1 MLEIKISVKIE
12 GLDRL
17 ADALFA
23 IAGAGQAE
31 ETSGTLQEQTT
42 VAEVKPVQTADIPV
56 QGTVPAQAAVPAA
69 EISTQPVPAAVPV
82 QTQAIPVAPSTAV
95 PVTPPAQQAA
105 AVPVSATSYSMDDL
119 AHAAMALMDAG
130 KQAGLQALLA
140 KFGVESL
147 PLLPPAH
154 YGAFAT
160 GMREMGAQI

>member
-23 IAGAGQAE
+23 IVGINGKPE
-31 ETSGTLQEQTT
+31 ETAGTPAAGE
-42 VAEVKPVQTADIPV
+42 KPVQETVQPQDIPV
-56 QGTVPAQAAVPAA
+56 QGTAPVQTAVPATETSTQTVQAAVTVTP
-69 EISTQPVPAAVPV
+69 PV
-82 QTQAIPVAPSTAV
+82 QAA
-95 PVTPPAQQAA
+95 PPAQQAA

-140 KFGVESL
+140 NFGVESL
-147 PLLPPAH
+147 PLLPPEH

>member
-1 MLEIKISVKIE
+1 MLEIKISVRIE

-23 IAGAGQAE
+23 IAGASGQAG
-31 ETSGTLQEQTT
+31 ETAGTPS
-42 VAEVKPVQTADIPV
+42 AE
-56 QGTVPAQAAVPAA
+56 PAQQAAA
-69 EISTQPVPAAVPV
+69 
-82 QTQAIPVAPSTAV
+82 

-105 AVPVSATSYSMDDL
+105 AVPVSATSYSMEDL
-119 AHAAMALMDAG
+119 AHAAMALMDGG

-147 PLLPPAH
+147 PQLPPAH

-160 GMREMGAQI
+160 EMREMGAQI